1 MTQYLYKKETY
12 NIIGAA
18 LTVYNEL
25 GPGFLEAVYQDALEI
40 ELKFS
45 QVPFAS
51 QQPLQVFYRGHQ
63 LKHEY
68 IADIICHERIL
79 LELKAVKEIHDAH
92 LAQVMNYLK
101 ATGLALGYVINFGS
115 QEKLQ
120 WQRVFISDNLTEDEL
135 GAMDE

>member
-1 MTQYLYKKETY
+1 M
-12 NIIGAA
+12 
-18 LTVYNEL
+18 
-25 GPGFLEAVYQDALEI
+25 
-40 ELKFS
+40 
-45 QVPFAS
+45 
-51 QQPLQVFYRGHQ
+51 QVFYRGHQ

-120 WQRVFISDNLTEDEL
+120 WQRVLISDNLTEDEL

>member
-12 NIIGAA
+12 DIIGAA
-18 LTVYNEL
+18 ITVYNDL
-25 GPGFLEAVYQDALEI
+25 GPGFLEAIYQDALEI

-45 QVPFAS
+45 QVPFVS

>member
-12 NIIGAA
+12 DIIGAA
-18 LTVYNEL
+18 ITVYNDL
-25 GPGFLEAVYQDALEI
+25 GPGFLEAIYQDALEI